1 VQGLATS
8 NQHAVRVIRGSTGRM
23 HEAGVMF
30 SPCPCPCTL
39 TCFMN
44 ICMRHFLKLR
54 SSLHTWQKEQVER

>member
-1 VQGLATS
+1 MQCMQSEAPTGK
-8 NQHAVRVIRGSTGRM
+8 HARSGRCRP
-23 HEAGVMF
+23 AL
-30 SPCPCPCTL
+30 PLPCPCTL